1 MGVLD
6 GTEFDDVVRLQNQL
20 NASMLDDFELDSK
33 IKILTLFDELVG
45 SKKKI
50 QTEKLMI
57 EAEHHGMGELEVS
70 SIIEKLKRDGLLFEP
85 QPGYLQK
92 Y

>member
-6 GTEFDDVVRLQNQL
+6 GTEFDDVMRLQKQL
-20 NASMLDDFELDSK
+20 ASSMMDDFELDAK
-33 IKILTLFDELVG
+33 IKVLTIFDELAG
-45 SKKKI
+45 NKKKI
-50 QTEKLMI
+50 HTEKLLI
-57 EAEHHGMGELEVS
+57 EAAHHGMGEFEVS
-70 SIIEKLKRDGLLFEP
+70 SVIEKLKRDGLLFEP

>member
-6 GTEFDDVVRLQNQL
+6 GSEFDDVMRLQKQL
-20 NASMLDDFELDSK
+20 ASSMLDDFELDSK
-33 IKILTLFDELVG
+33 IKVLTIFDELVG
-45 SKKKI
+45 NKK
-50 QTEKLMI
+50 LLI
-57 EAEHHGMGELEVS
+57 EAEHHGMGEFEITSV
-70 SIIEKLKRDGLLFEP
+70 IEKLKRDGLLFEP

>member
-6 GTEFDDVVRLQNQL
+6 GTDFDDVMRLQKQL
-20 NASMLDDFELDSK
+20 QNSMMDDFELDSK
-33 IKILTLFDELVG
+33 IKVLTIFDELAG

-50 QTEKLMI
+50 HTEKLLI
-57 EAEHHGMGELEVS
+57 EATHHGMGEFEVS
-70 SIIEKLKRDGLLFEP
+70 SIIEKLKHDGLLFEP